1 MWASFEVEGSKDVDM
16 SSSVVRV
23 VGRTDCILEGSDRIE
38 YEFKI
43 SRGDTGLPR
52 EQGSVSTQ
60 CSPATRKKA
69 HQYSILD
76 VLDYEL
82 YL

>member
-52 EQGSVSTQ
+52 EHHVLQ
-60 CSPATRKKA
+60 CSLL
-69 HQYSILD
+69 QLD
-76 VLDYEL
+76 VRPRLL
-82 YL
+82 STGLCNAR

>member
-43 SRGDTGLPR
+43 SRGDTGLSR
-52 EQGSVSTQ
+52 E
-60 CSPATRKKA
+60 
-69 HQYSILD
+69 HHIL
-76 VLDYEL
+76 
-82 YL
+82 